1 MLKSSKLQSMKTPP
15 RFVTIQARGLI
26 ALPHDLRARHGLD
39 TPGAQVE
46 VLEREDGVIEL
57 RPHVAVPMDQAWF
70 WSSRWQAMERAVDEH
85 VARDETDTFETSE
98 DFLSSLDRRPA
109 GR

>member
-1 MLKSSKLQSMKTPP
+1 MKKTRHAQGSV
-15 RFVTIQARGLI
+15 RFVTMQARGLI
-26 ALPHDLRARHGLD
+26 ALPRDLRARHGLD

-57 RPHVAVPMDQAWF
+57 RPHVAVPAEQAWF
-70 WSSRWQAMERAVDEH
+70 WSARWQRLEQAVDGH
-85 VARDETDTFETSE
+85 IARGESDTFETSD
-98 DFLSSLDRRPA
+98 DFLSSLERRPP